1 MEIKNNIENIFT
13 IILNKKLSK
22 SILDTYSLIPFTKYF
37 TIVRIFKIFFH
48 FYLIYAQ
55 FVGNKKNC

>member
-22 SILDTYSLIPFTKYF
+22 STLDIYSLIPFTKYS
-37 TIVRIFKIFFH
+37 TIVHLLKYFYIFK
-48 FYLIYAQ
+48 
-55 FVGNKKNC
+55 

>member
-22 SILDTYSLIPFTKYF
+22 SILDIYLLIPFTKYS
-37 TIVRIFKIFFH
+37 TIVHLFKIFFH
-48 FYLIYAQ
+48 FKIILNE
-55 FVGNKKNC
+55 V